1 MKYREF
7 LGRLSHDLP
16 HVFLLAGE
24 ESFFIE
30 RAKQRLFERLAEGEA
45 DFSSVLQKFGE
56 DQSVSTLTG
65 ILENVPFFSQ
75 KNVLLIQDTRLF
87 KGIKGEEKAAS
98 PKKDEEELLR
108 LFANMPSYSYLIFT
122 SREKPDKRK
131 KLYKAVEKNGLVL
144 EAEAVRAWNIGEWLD
159 GKLREIGKSLDR
171 EAMAYF
177 QGAVSIMQPI
187 SLEFLESEFNKL
199 ALYTEERR
207 IGKAELVQ
215 VFSSLPEVS
224 IFSLMDAVSERNA
237 KKSLAL
243 LQRQI
248 SDGVYFTVI
257 LSLLIRQVRK
267 LWEARLLMARGV
279 RGKAL
284 AAPLGLAPFIAE
296 KTGRQAAAFP
306 EGVLKRALL
315 ELIDADYLLK
325 TGQAGE
331 ERLEHAIIILCTA
344 N

>member
-7 LGRLSHDLP
+7 LGKLAGDLP

-30 RAKQRLFERLAEGEA
+30 RAKQRLLARLAEGEA

-87 KGIKGEEKAAS
+87 KAAKGEEKASSA
-98 PKKDEEELLR
+98 KKDDEALLK
-108 LFANMPSYSYLIFT
+108 LIANMPTYSYLIFI

-131 KLYKAVEKNGLVL
+131 KLYKAVEKYGLVL
-144 EAEAVRAWNIGEWLD
+144 EAEAIRAWNIGEWLD
-159 GKLREIGKSLDR
+159 GKLRELGKTFDR

-187 SLEFLESEFNKL
+187 SLEFLDSEFNKL
-199 ALYTEERR
+199 ALYTDSKR
-207 IGKAELVQ
+207 IGKADLVQ

-237 KKSLAL
+237 RKSLSL
-243 LQRQI
+243 LKRQLA
-248 SDGVYFTVI
+248 DGVYFTVI

-267 LWEARLLMARGV
+267 LWEAKLLMARGV

-296 KTGRQAAAFP
+296 KTGREAAAFP
-306 EGVLKRALL
+306 EETLKRALL

-331 ERLEHAIIILCTA
+331 ERLEHAIIILSR
-344 N
+344 

>member
-7 LGRLSHDLP
+7 MGRLSGELP

-30 RAKQRLFERLAEGEA
+30 RAKQKLLARLAEGEA
-45 DFSSVLQKFGE
+45 DFGSVLQKFGE

-87 KGIKGEEKAAS
+87 KASKGEDKAA
-98 PKKDEEELLR
+98 PKKNDEALLK
-108 LFANMPSYSYLIFT
+108 LIEGMPSYSYLIFI
-122 SREKPDKRK
+122 SREKADKRK
-131 KLYKAVEKNGLVL
+131 KLYKAVEKHGLIL
-144 EAEAVRAWNIGEWLD
+144 EAEAIRAWNIGEWLD
-159 GKLREIGKSLDR
+159 SKLREINKSLDR
-171 EAMAYF
+171 EALGYF

-199 ALYTEERR
+199 ALYTKERR
-207 IGKAELVQ
+207 IGKADLVQ

-237 KKSLAL
+237 RKSLSL
-243 LQRQI
+243 LKRQLA
-248 SDGVYFTVI
+248 DGVYFTVI

-331 ERLEHAIIILCTA
+331 ERLEHAIIILCTSR
-344 N
+344 